1 MMWED
6 VNILLVLIIIL
17 LFCSYIII
25 QTAIDKSINTK
36 LLKENTKILAE
47 IRDLLKE
54 QNEKKRIE

>member
-1 MMWED
+1 MS
-6 VNILLVLIIIL
+6 ILLVLIIIL

-25 QTAIDKSINTK
+25 QTAIDKFINTK

-47 IRDLLKE
+47 IRDLLKN